1 VIIRRFAELELLN
14 DGLSLEAYGFE
25 NSAKSPNSLRKEGF
39 EMAANGMLR
48 LDLRIPQGHP
58 IFDYPP
64 RLRARVA
71 REWLDLGA
79 RLSGIEQELR
89 KVKKHLSK
97 NEPAR
102 KAEHEAAPCQTGP
115 GNSVN
120 IDDFL

>member
-1 VIIRRFAELELLN
+1 
-14 DGLSLEAYGFE
+14 
-25 NSAKSPNSLRKEGF
+25 
-39 EMAANGMLR
+39 MAANGVLR

-79 RLSGIEQELR
+79 QLSAIEQELR
-89 KVKKHLSK
+89 EVNKRLSE

-102 KAEHEAAPCQTGP
+102 KVEHEAGPVKSGP
-115 GNSVN
+115 GNSVS